1 MKSRRIRGAVVAEAI
16 LSMTITSL
24 VLLGSIVALLVTL
37 SGWYRGEARIQAEVE
52 VQQALRYVRDTLREA
67 LYVEVDADRQGVSYK
82 LPKKD
87 SDGNILYPMVWDGVD
102 RRFEITD
109 GKELVAINDGTTKVL
124 LRDVV
129 LNDTDGSDYEPF
141 APGSGVI
148 IRQLAVQLV
157 TKRLLREC
165 EDNPLDVAF
174 GRCREIVVLR
184 NATSEG
190 IN

>member
-1 MKSRRIRGAVVAEAI
+1 MKSRKIRGAVVTEAL

-67 LYVEVDADRQGVSYK
+67 LYVEVDADREGVTYR

-87 SDGNILYPMVWDGVD
+87 GDGNIIYPMVWDGVE

-109 GKELVAINDGTTKVL
+109 GAELVSISDGDKKVL
-124 LRDVV
+124 LHDVV
-129 LNDTDGSDYEPF
+129 LTDTDGTDYDPF
-141 APGSGVI
+141 TPGNGAI

-165 EDNPLDVAF
+165 EDNPLDVAY

-184 NATSEG
+184 NAPSAG
-190 IN
+190 F